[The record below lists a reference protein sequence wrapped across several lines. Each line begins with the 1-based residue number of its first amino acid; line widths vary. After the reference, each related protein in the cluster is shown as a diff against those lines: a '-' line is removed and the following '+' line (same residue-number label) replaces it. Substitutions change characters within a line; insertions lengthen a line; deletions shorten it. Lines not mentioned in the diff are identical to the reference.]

1 LRLGRENLL
10 EFVWRDGIIAP
21 YPVIAPYRDAFAGKR
36 NRIRPF
42 CLCGAKPLSNWIA
55 EDVIIFFGEVR
66 VIAKTRIKE
75 ITLET
80 NAEQPRY

>member
-1 LRLGRENLL
+1 MDIFSPSADAKIRQ
-10 EFVWRDGIIAP
+10 FSVWRDG
-21 YPVIAPYRDAFAGKR
+21 VIAPYRDAFAGKR

-42 CLCGAKPLSNWIA
+42 CLCGAKPLSDWIA

-75 ITLET
+75 ITLKT